1 MRQTGGEIV
10 LGVVEEWIQQEM
22 CAVSSAKN
30 NEKTLI
36 TSQSIIIAATCST
49 QLAIRSCL
57 GSSVEGTRDS
67 TSLDKSNLRAQAHA
81 SNNGPS

>member
-1 MRQTGGEIV
+1 M

-22 CAVSSAKN
+22 CAVSSAKKTKTEHETTKTK
-30 NEKTLI
+30 NEKKRN
-36 TSQSIIIAATCST
+36 T

-67 TSLDKSNLRAQAHA
+67 TSLDKSNLKAQAHA